1 MQSKLAKYFKGDI
14 YVWLIVLFLS
24 MMGIAAVYSSTGA
37 LAFRKLSGNTEYYAI
52 RQTGFIVI
60 GLVLMYLC
68 HMIDY
73 RYFSKIAKV
82 LVFISIPVLLLTVL
96 VGAELNSAK
105 RQIIIPVLGF
115 TFQSFDFAKFA
126 LILYIA
132 RFLSSKQIEV
142 KSWKTFYIVFTV
154 IVIVCGIMAPE
165 DLSSAMVLFSTC
177 FILLFIGRI
186 NLKYIF
192 SLIGIGAILFTLFV
206 SFLFNIDA
214 DEDKWNGTRIPT
226 WKARIESYMDTDG
239 DGTYQTQ
246 QAKIAV
252 ATAGFTG
259 KNPGKSV
266 QRNFLPHPYSDFIF
280 AIIIEEYGLLFG
292 ALPMLLA
299 FILLFVRSI
308 RIVLKSPNAFGA
320 LLSVGLSFALAIQ
333 AFVNMGVSVSL
344 FPVTGLTLPLVSMG
358 GTSMIFTSIAFGIIL
373 SVSRTVEKQ
382 TLEQAENVN

>member
-1 MQSKLAKYFKGDI
+1 MSKLAKYFKGDI

-24 MMGIAAVYSSTGA
+24 LMGIAAVYSSTGA

-52 RQTGFIVI
+52 RQTMFILV
-60 GLVLMYLC
+60 GLGIMYLC
-68 HMIDY
+68 HMVDY
-73 RYFSKIAKV
+73 RYFSKLAKY
-82 LVFISIPVLLLTVL
+82 LVFISIPVLLLTIFL
-96 VGAELNSAK
+96 GAELNSAK
-105 RQIIIPVLGF
+105 RQLIIPGIGI

-132 RFLSSKQIEV
+132 RFLSSKQNEV
-142 KSWKTFYIVFTV
+142 KSWRTFAIVFSV
-154 IVIVCGIMAPE
+154 IVGVCILMAPE
-165 DLSSAMVLFSTC
+165 DLSSALVLFSTC

-192 SLIGIGAILFTLFV
+192 GLIGIGAIFFILFL
-206 SFLFNIDA
+206 SFLNNIDVG
-214 DEDKWNGTRIPT
+214 DEKWQGTRIPT
-226 WKARIESYMDTDG
+226 WKSRIDSYITPEG

-252 ATAGFTG
+252 ATAGLTG
-259 KNPGKSV
+259 KGPGKSV

-292 ALPMLLA
+292 ALPMLIA

-308 RIVLKSPNAFGA
+308 MIVLKSPNAFGA
-320 LLSVGLSFALAIQ
+320 LLSVGLSFALTIQ
-333 AFVNMGVSVSL
+333 AFVNMGVAVSL

-382 TLEQAENVN
+382 TLEQAESVK